1 MNHALQVVI
10 LAGGSGT
17 RFWPASRRRRPK
29 QLLPLAQGRSLLR
42 ATADRVLPLCGGGAI
57 WVATS
62 ENLAAAIRRDFP
74 ELPAERLIIEPEPR
88 DTAPCAALAAA
99 VIDAAVPGA
108 PIAMLPSDH
117 LIEPPDRFR
126 AILLR
131 GAELAGDRRTLVT
144 FGIKPTFAATGYG
157 WIDPGTRIDEREP
170 RAFRVQ
176 RYREKPDRATAE
188 AFLATGRMLWNSGM
202 FVWTAAALRAAMAH
216 TAPDLAAAADAMARA
231 SLDHDRRSL
240 LAAFRTASPGS
251 IDKAVMEKAPNV
263 AVVEADLA
271 WSDIGSFAA
280 LDAAFPTDAAGIVR
294 SLHAGARVVTLDS
307 RDCVVH
313 GEGPGVIA
321 LLGVE
326 GLIVVRTKDAI
337 LVCKKDRA
345 EDIKKLHALLGEVG
359 CEDLL

>member
-17 RFWPASRRRRPK
+17 RFWPAGRRRRPK

-42 ATADRVLPLCGGGAI
+42 ATADRALPLCGAGAL

-62 ENLAAAIRRDFP
+62 EDLATAIRAELP
-74 ELPAERLIIEPEPR
+74 ELPSERLIVEPEPR

-99 VIDAAVPGA
+99 VVDAAVPGA

-117 LIEPPDRFR
+117 LIEPQDRFR
-126 AILLR
+126 AVLAR
-131 GAELAGDRRTLVT
+131 GAELAAGGRTLVT

-157 WIDPGTRIDEREP
+157 WIDPGAAVDAGEP

-176 RYREKPDRATAE
+176 RFREKPDRVTAE

-202 FVWTAAALRAAMAH
+202 FVWTAAALRAAMAR
-216 TAPDLAAAADAMARA
+216 TAPALAAAAEAMARA
-231 SLDHDRRSL
+231 SSRGDRHGL
-240 LAAFRTASPGS
+240 LAAFRTTAPGS
-251 IDKAVMEKAPNV
+251 IDKAVMEGAPDV

-280 LDAAFPTDAAGIVR
+280 LDAAFPPDAAGVVK
-294 SLHAGARVVTLDS
+294 SLHAGARVVTLDA

-313 GEGPGVIA
+313 GEGPGLVA

-337 LVCKKDRA
+337 LVCRKDRA
-345 EDIKKLHALLGEVG
+345 EDIRKLHALLGEHG